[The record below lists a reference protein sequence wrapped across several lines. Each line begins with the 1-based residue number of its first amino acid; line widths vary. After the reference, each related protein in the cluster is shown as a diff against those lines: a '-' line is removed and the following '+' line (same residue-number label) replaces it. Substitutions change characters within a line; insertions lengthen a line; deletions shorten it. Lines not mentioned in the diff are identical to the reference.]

1 MPAAPS
7 SFVLTASP
15 SMPAQPGLER
25 AVRELLGDV
34 EVSWQETAA
43 GRGTLSVDELR
54 VDVELR
60 PCQVPNAEADT
71 AAFLSLSAVRDDW
84 RLPKHGAH
92 LTLTRREGRELVK
105 PTGLLGRVMG
115 SARPATA
122 VESLSRFTKVV
133 AAVTRAVEAVGV
145 YWGAA
150 PVTHQPGF
158 FVDLARETEVP
169 IPLWLG
175 VSITPE
181 ADGRVQVL
189 SLGMGQLGLPD
200 LLLAAPKKDP
210 GDVLDFFFSTLTVLA
225 EQGTPFPEGYTV
237 SRSLLERLT
246 VRYGPSPLD
255 PQQRVFKLDLP

>member
-1 MPAAPS
+1 MAAAPS
-7 SFVLTASP
+7 SFVLTQF
-15 SMPAQPGLER
+15 PALPARPGLER
-25 AVRELLGDV
+25 ALRELLGDV
-34 EVSWQETAA
+34 EVRWEETGP
-43 GRGTLSVDELR
+43 GRATLGVDELR

-60 PCQVPNAEADT
+60 PTQVPNAEADT
-71 AAFLSLSAVRDDW
+71 ASFLSLSAVRDDW

-92 LTLTRREGRELVK
+92 LALTRRAGHDLVK
-105 PTGLLGRVMG
+105 PKGFLGHVMG
-115 SARPATA
+115 SPRAATA
-122 VESLSRFTKVV
+122 VESLSRFTRVV
-133 AAVTRAVEAVGV
+133 AAVTRAVDAVGV

-181 ADGRVQVL
+181 ANGRVQVL
-189 SLGMGQLGLPD
+189 SMGMGQLGLPD
-200 LLLAAPKKDP
+200 LLLGAGKKDP

-225 EQGTPFPEGYTV
+225 EQGTPFPEGYAV

-255 PQQRVFKLDLP
+255 AQQRVFKLELP